1 MRAMCPLLTIIII
14 RSHPPV
20 WQCKWKQTHMLS
32 SGLPEEMAV
41 RIHMPSSSQVQWA
54 YYKRSNGKPSLPC
67 VIHLRG
73 PRWGYCPGHS
83 EVKGNDRADRLAS
96 KATITTGLPLWRH
109 KVLRGLRRYVQ
120 TQRQGH
126 HTIDRLDERGVERV
140 RRSTTFL
147 DKIGPSSSRPTLI
160 WNCFKGDD
168 DNNTIQYNTTLLS
181 LCREICFLAR
191 HLHKNIQYS

>member
-1 MRAMCPLLTIIII
+1 MQMGSPDWNASMVDIRFRNLL
-14 RSHPPV
+14 
-20 WQCKWKQTHMLS
+20 
-32 SGLPEEMAV
+32 
-41 RIHMPSSSQVQWA
+41 
-54 YYKRSNGKPSLPC
+54 
-67 VIHLRG
+67 
-73 PRWGYCPGHS
+73 WGYCPGHS

-147 DKIGPSSSRPTLI
+147 ERIGPSSSRPTLI

-168 DNNTIQYNTTLLS
+168 DNNTIQYNT
-181 LCREICFLAR
+181 
-191 HLHKNIQYS
+191 IQLYCLYVEKFAFWLVIYIKTFNTVNNKTSTTQ